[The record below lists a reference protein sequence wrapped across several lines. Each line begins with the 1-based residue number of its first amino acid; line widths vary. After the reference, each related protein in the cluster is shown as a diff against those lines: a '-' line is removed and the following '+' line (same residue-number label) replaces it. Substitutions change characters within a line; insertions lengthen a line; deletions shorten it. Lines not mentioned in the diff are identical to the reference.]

1 MYAKNQ
7 KLIEIAK
14 EIEVANSD
22 VANKILEIVG
32 R

>member
-1 MYAKNQ
+1 MNYE
-7 KLIEIAK
+7 KLIEVAK